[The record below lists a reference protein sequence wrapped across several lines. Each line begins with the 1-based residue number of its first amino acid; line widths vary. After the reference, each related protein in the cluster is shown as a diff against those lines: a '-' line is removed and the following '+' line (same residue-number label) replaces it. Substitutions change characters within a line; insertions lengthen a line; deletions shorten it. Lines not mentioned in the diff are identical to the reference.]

1 MQVKLPI
8 LQRAPHQRSHFSF
21 RAPTIQELHGYKFVE
36 LTRFLRCSSLQSLGE
51 GVGSAGQLTKRQP
64 VDALHGRLFDFFEG
78 HESIRAQ
85 NAGGLATTRHG
96 QLLRVDGTRFAK
108 YLEFDFAL
116 PFSKSSLGTRAERR
130 QISIVDLMSSRLS
143 FEQMPWFLSSAITSP
158 FKGDLDG
165 E

>member
-8 LQRAPHQRSHFSF
+8 LERAPHERSHFSF

-36 LTRFLRCSSLQSLGE
+36 LTRFLRGSSFQSLRE
-51 GVGSAGQLTKRQP
+51 GVGSAGPLTKRQP
-64 VDALHGRLFDFFEG
+64 VDALHGLLFDFFEG

-108 YLEFDFAL
+108 YLEFDFAS
-116 PFSKSSLGTRAERR
+116 PFSNPVWEQERSGAR
-130 QISIVDLMSSRLS
+130 SRLLISCHRGYPLSKRHGS
-143 FEQMPWFLSSAITSP
+143 FLLQ
-158 FKGDLDG
+158 
-165 E
+165 